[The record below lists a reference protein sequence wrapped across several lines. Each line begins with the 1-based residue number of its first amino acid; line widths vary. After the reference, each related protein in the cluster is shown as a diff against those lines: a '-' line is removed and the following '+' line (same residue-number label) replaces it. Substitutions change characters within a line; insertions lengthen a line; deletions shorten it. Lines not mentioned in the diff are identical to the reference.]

1 MSSNLPTVQDFMD
14 KTFVTLQ
21 KDMDV
26 YKAIDILLT
35 KGLTSAVVTDDEMKI
50 IGILSEKDCLT
61 LLTKGEYHS
70 LPSGKVSDFMSE
82 YVVTIPPN
90 TDIFSVA
97 DMFLKHFFRRLV
109 VADEDGKM
117 VGQITRRDLLKI
129 IKAFKGQ
136 QKEKGKKIAPIL

>member
-21 KDMDV
+21 RDMDV
-26 YKAIDILLT
+26 YKAIDVLLT
-35 KGLTSAVVTDDEMKI
+35 KGITSAVVADDEMKI
-50 IGILSEKDCLT
+50 VGILSEKDCLT
-61 LLTKGEYHS
+61 LLTRGEYHS
-70 LPSGKVSDFMSE
+70 LPSGRVSDFMTE
-82 YVVTIPPN
+82 HVVTIPPN

-109 VADEDGKM
+109 VADQDGKM

-136 QKEKGKKIAPIL
+136 QKEKNKKIAPIL

>member
-21 KDMDV
+21 RDMDV
-26 YKAIDILLT
+26 YKAIDVLLT
-35 KGLTSAVVTDDEMKI
+35 KGITSAVVADAEMKI
-50 IGILSEKDCLT
+50 VGILSEKDCLT

-70 LPSGKVSDFMSE
+70 LPSGRVSDFMTE
-82 YVVTIPPN
+82 HVVTIPPN
-90 TDIFSVA
+90 TDIFSVS
-97 DMFLKHFFRRLV
+97 DLFLKHFFSRMV
-109 VADEDGKM
+109 VADLYGKM

-136 QKEKGKKIAPIL
+136 QKEKNKKIAPIL

>member
-21 KDMDV
+21 RDMDV
-26 YKAIDILLT
+26 YKAIDVLLT
-35 KGLTSAVVTDDEMKI
+35 KGITSAVVTDDEMKI
-50 IGILSEKDCLT
+50 VGILSEKDCLT

-70 LPSGKVSDFMSE
+70 LPSGRVSDFMTE
-82 YVVTIPPN
+82 HVVTIPPN

-109 VADEDGKM
+109 VADQDGKM

-136 QKEKGKKIAPIL
+136 QKEKNKKIAPIL